1 MIEERLT
8 LRDPRIEISKS
19 ARRLE
24 LFDGERLVM
33 GFAVSLGSKPE
44 GDKTVEGDGRTPE
57 GEFYIFTKNEES
69 KFHLSLGLSY
79 PNREDADRGLADEII
94 SAEEYAEIVG
104 AIESGAMPPQK
115 TALGG
120 EIYIHGG
127 GCDSDW
133 TEGCIAMEN
142 DEMSYL
148 FSVVEKGTPVIICP

>member
-1 MIEERLT
+1 MNETLP
-8 LRDPRIEISKS
+8 LRDLRIVISKS

-24 LFDGERLVM
+24 LFDGEQLVM
-33 GFAVSLGSKPE
+33 EFAISLGSTPE

-57 GEFYIFTKNEES
+57 GEFYVVTKNEKS

-79 PNREDADRGLADEII
+79 PNREDADRGLAKKII
-94 SAEEYAEIVG
+94 LPEEHAAILD

-133 TEGCIAMEN
+133 TEGCIALEN
-142 DEMSYL
+142 DQMSYL
-148 FSVVEKGTPVIICP
+148 FSVVEKGTPVIIRP